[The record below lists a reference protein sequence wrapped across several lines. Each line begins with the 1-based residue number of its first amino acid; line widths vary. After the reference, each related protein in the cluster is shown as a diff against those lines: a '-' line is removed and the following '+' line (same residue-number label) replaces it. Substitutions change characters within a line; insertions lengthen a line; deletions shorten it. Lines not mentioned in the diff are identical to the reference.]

1 MFEQTIRNFKI
12 NFIRHD
18 GRNSFSS
25 GDQIIGHISFDLTK
39 ETKITSITTRLKGN
53 VNVHWTAGGGG
64 GKQETR
70 KRYSARLDFFDLK
83 GVILQEDRV
92 TRGTKLQLG
101 THVYPFTC
109 QLPLGELPS
118 SFRGSHGKIVLE
130 ANLSHSVRKDSKAK
144 LMVPLQTK
152 MNLFTS
158 GSVAM
163 DVSIPKTAFLQG
175 EDIKVMASVQ
185 NKSSRDIKLKY
196 CLYRKNSYFA
206 NKKRK
211 LETKDILKEEGEI
224 ITVPST
230 ETASVL
236 NCNIIKLE
244 NRLRVH
250 LDVKYASD
258 PEIKFPIIILPALE
272 GSDKQQSSDYS
283 ASGFEASP
291 NSDFP
296 EGTSFLQN
304 PAAPGYA
311 SDPEVKF
318 HIVILPALEGSDN
331 QQSSDFLT
339 SEFDQ
344 FPNPYM
350 SGGMSFLQN
359 PAAPE
364 PSAPPPSYETYGMY
378 PSFTGLD
385 RKP

>member
-39 ETKITSITTRLKGN
+39 ETKITSITMRLKGN
-53 VNVHWTAGGGG
+53 VNVHWTAGG
-64 GKQETR
+64 
-70 KRYSARLDFFDLK
+70 
-83 GVILQEDRV
+83 EDRGMLLLV
-92 TRGTKLQLG
+92 LFGRSDTWQTNSHRLCPFLIATRGTKLQLG

-118 SFRGSHGKIVLE
+118 SFRGSHGKIVYRLE

-224 ITVPST
+224 ITIPST

-304 PAAPGYA
+304 PAAPGV
-311 SDPEVKF
+311 DG
-318 HIVILPALEGSDN
+318 LPPSYETYDI
-331 QQSSDFLT
+331 
-339 SEFDQ
+339 EFDQ